1 MSYDTKKMEYDTS
14 LNKWERQINE
24 PKSAY
29 KYFSFYLTEQVKNS
43 KDPLEK
49 ACQFFNKKKT
59 YFTKISCIYDWWK
72 RAEAYNQHLAEQNR
86 KKLEKEYEK
95 FCTDTVTQIMAMSQ
109 IIGQKINADIMTLKE
124 AKGDKEA
131 IKEAIGN
138 MPLNQVAQV
147 LKTNQ
152 DIIKSILRIPDS
164 QEVAVSGNVATTVK
178 QIEEDMTEKLSKLSP
193 EKREEYLALQ
203 AELNDEGTD

>member
-1 MSYDTKKMEYDTS
+1 MTFDSNKK
-14 LNKWERQINE
+14 KWEQQPEE
-24 PKSAY
+24 PNASFR
-29 KYFSFYLTEQVKNS
+29 YFSFFLMEQTKNF
-43 KDPLEK
+43 KDPIEK
-49 ACQFFNKKKT
+49 VCQYFNKKKK
-59 YFTKISCIYDWWK
+59 YINRLSYDYRWNE
-72 RAEAYNQHLAEQNR
+72 RAEAYNNYLAEEQQKEFER
-86 KKLEKEYEK
+86 EYKKICKE
-95 FCTDTVTQIMAMSQ
+95 TIMQIGAMSQ

-152 DIIKSILRIPDS
+152 DVLKTILRIPDS
-164 QEVAVSGNVATTVK
+164 QEVAVSGKMATTVK
-178 QIEEDMTEKLSKLSP
+178 QVEEDMTEKLSKLSP

>member
-1 MSYDTKKMEYDTS
+1 MIYNNDI
-14 LNKWERQINE
+14 NKWDRQPEE
-24 PKSAY
+24 PKASY
-29 KYFSFYLTEQVKNS
+29 KYFSFYLTEQVKNA
-43 KDPLEK
+43 KDPL
-49 ACQFFNKKKT
+49 KKT
-59 YFTKISCIYDWWK
+59 ADYFERKIKYMFCLSSNYEWQK
-72 RAEAYNQHLAEQNR
+72 RAEAYNQYLAEQNR

-152 DIIKSILRIPDS
+152 DIIKSILRIPDN
-164 QEVAVSGNVATTVK
+164 QEVSVTGNMATTVK
-178 QIEEDMTEKLSKLSP
+178 QVEEDMTEKLSKLSP

>member
-95 FCTDTVTQIMAMSQ
+95 VCNDTMIQIVAISQ
-109 IIGQKINADIMTLKE
+109 ITGQKINSIITKVKQANGNEELINEALGNITL
-124 AKGDKEA
+124 
-131 IKEAIGN
+131 
-138 MPLNQVAQV
+138 PQLSQV
-147 LKTNQ
+147 LKLNQ
-152 DIIKSILRIPDS
+152 DIMKTILRIPDN
-164 QEVAVSGNVATTVK
+164 QEVSVTGNMATTVK
-178 QIEEDMTEKLSKLSP
+178 QVEEDMTEKLSKLSP